1 MDCGFCLS
9 GMKVV
14 VFFSAVVLLIYV
26 ACQIYLKVLSKENV
40 QHCSDAKG
48 TAVLCAGMGISFPLR
63 SMRFTLVLN

>member
-26 ACQIYLKVLSKENV
+26 ACQIYLKVLCKENV
-40 QHCSDAKG
+40 QHFALMPRALQFFVQAWESH
-48 TAVLCAGMGISFPLR
+48 SH
-63 SMRFTLVLN
+63 